1 MVIARIT
8 KGIENILPNNII
20 AVLAI
25 YDFFSNLSLIIP
37 PIIDEDRPNKIKP
50 KPFKTEYWDLKR
62 GKTF

>member
-37 PIIDEDRPNKIKP
+37 PIIDEGRPNKIKP
-50 KPFKTEYWDLKR
+50 KPFKTEY
-62 GKTF
+62 